1 MTQQWININMN
12 MTTGIGIGIGI
23 GIAILI
29 IIIIIGIYVLY
40 LYVFNN
46 APRRTVTHEID
57 GYTVLEI
64 YNVLTHKQCSD
75 LIEYAKTKEMVPSTI
90 ADYANMETGSQ
101 ANNTRRSTNV
111 WLSDA
116 DHPVINNIANI
127 SAELTG
133 LPPENQEM
141 LQVVKYEPG
150 GTFFPHFDVCDSPDQ
165 EFCDKFNHY
174 SGQRRYTFLIYLN
187 DDFTGGETEFVD
199 IGLKIKPEIGKA
211 ILFPSVTA
219 DNQTIMPNSK
229 HMGHEA
235 HNGNKW
241 ICTKWSH
248 LEKWNEIV

>member
-1 MTQQWININMN
+1 MSQLWTNIN
-12 MTTGIGIGIGI
+12 IGI

-29 IIIIIGIYVLY
+29 IVIIIIIIIVIIGIYVY
-40 LYVFNN
+40 
-46 APRRTVTHEID
+46 PTRRTVTHEID

-64 YNVLTHKQCSD
+64 YNILSHKQCRD

-90 ADYANMETGSQ
+90 ADYTNKETGSQ

-111 WLSDA
+111 WLSDG

-133 LPPENQEM
+133 LSVENQEM
-141 LQVVKYEPG
+141 LQIVKYEPG
-150 GTFFPHFDVCDSPDQ
+150 GTFFPHFDVCDSTDQ

-174 SGQRRYTFLIYLN
+174 SGQRRYTLLIYLN

-211 ILFPSVTA
+211 ILFPSITA
-219 DNQTIMPNSK
+219 DTQTIMLNSK

-248 LEKWNEIV
+248 LEKWNEIIYPPTQN